1 MARGDR
7 LVAPLKWLRSRPP
20 GSTRLVRVNLSFRK
34 AKRPTSARQRKLHA
48 RARRRKEREGQP
60 PAAAQALRRAM
71 AWQTEM
77 RESGLTRADIA
88 RRENLTRAR
97 VTQVM
102 SLLNL
107 ADNVKTKLLA
117 EDPEV
122 TDWSIRRALR
132 EVENTESV
140 CPVQGS

>member
-1 MARGDR
+1 
-7 LVAPLKWLRSRPP
+7 
-20 GSTRLVRVNLSFRK
+20 
-34 AKRPTSARQRKLHA
+34 
-48 RARRRKEREGQP
+48 
-60 PAAAQALRRAM
+60 M

-107 ADNVKTKLLA
+107 ADNEKKKLLA